1 MKRFRI
7 LKNYLGLAILLIGFS
22 CDAQVKDCEI
32 AELNKELIER
42 GEKDQA
48 IREEVIPVAMEYQK
62 TGEGAFKMIRL
73 VTKQN
78 SIDKKNQKF
87 VAKMIEKCGWPNELS
102 SESHNA
108 IYLIIQHS
116 DLEFIDKYFGQVK
129 EKAIAGLLDKD
140 DYATMLDRKLMYEGK
155 YQLYGT
161 QTFQSEDK
169 VNLVWPIADVE
180 NLKAR
185 RDSVSLPSMEEY
197 FALAKEEFNVEMRW
211 DKSLTLEQAKDIKQ

>member
-7 LKNYLGLAILLIGFS
+7 LKNHLILAILLISFS
-22 CDAQVKDCEI
+22 CNAQVKDCEV
-32 AELNKELIER
+32 AELDNELIKR
-42 GEKDQA
+42 GEEDQA
-48 IREEVIPVAMEYQK
+48 VREEVIPVAMEYQK
-62 TGEGAFKMIRL
+62 TGKGAFKMIRL
-73 VTKQN
+73 VAKQN
-78 SIDKKNQKF
+78 RVDKKNQKF

-116 DLEFIDKYFGQVK
+116 DLEFIDKYIGQVK

-155 YQLYGT
+155 AQLFGT
-161 QTFQSEDK
+161 QTFQAEDK

-180 NLKAR
+180 NLAAR

-197 FALAKEEFNVEMRW
+197 FALAKKEYDVDMRW
-211 DKSLTLEQAKDIKQ
+211 DKSLSLEEAKEMKE